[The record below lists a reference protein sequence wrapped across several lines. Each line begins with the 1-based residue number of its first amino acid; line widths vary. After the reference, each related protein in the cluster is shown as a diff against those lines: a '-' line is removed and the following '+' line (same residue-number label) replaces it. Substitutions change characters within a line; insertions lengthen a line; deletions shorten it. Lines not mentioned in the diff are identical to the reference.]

1 MLFFVIQLKQAFERK
16 FQIYKILSCSSRI
29 KIWLFLI
36 TKALFKMSSYL
47 RMVFVNECVY
57 LLNCVRESDLR
68 GRKGAPSPVPFYNY
82 SVLASQNVMD
92 DFRT

>member
-1 MLFFVIQLKQAFERK
+1 
-16 FQIYKILSCSSRI
+16 
-29 KIWLFLI
+29 
-36 TKALFKMSSYL
+36 MSSYL

-92 DFRT
+92 DFRTWTLTLTGRHVPCQKYLKGFPLSFNLKDSWNYL